1 MIPIS
6 AKIPNIALDDQHMPN
21 GTNPND
27 PAPIS
32 TNQLLRSSLRMKNSH
47 NQTKDINNTITIP
60 WHVSI
65 SGNCKDFNER
75 FDGSH
80 HCSGVII
87 DQSYVLSA
95 AHCFYGDGKF
105 SQLNHSWHHDFL
117 RDCEFVVRAGGFDLE
132 KEFPQVK
139 ATFLARY
146 SQNCELVPS

>member
-1 MIPIS
+1 MILFS
-6 AKIPNIALDDQHMPN
+6 AKIPSIDLTLDDQNIPN
-21 GTNPND
+21 GTNLNN

-32 TNQLLRSSLRMKNSH
+32 SNQLLRSSLRMKNSQ

-87 DQSYVLSA
+87 DRNYVLSA
-95 AHCFYGDGKF
+95 AHCFYGDGEF
-105 SQLNHSWHHDFL
+105 SRINHQDNHDFL
-117 RDCEFVVRAGGFDLE
+117 RDCEFIVGAGVIDLE
-132 KEFPQVK
+132 KEFSQV
-139 ATFLARY
+139 
-146 SQNCELVPS
+146 S